1 MGADGVPRSGEGR
14 IALAA
19 RMVALLATLQLGR
32 WAFESLA
39 FCLVSHTLLANELVR
54 IASYLLMTA
63 AVLALARR
71 RGVRIGWLPRDGA
84 GGVRIGRGAS
94 SALAAFALLFA
105 ATPFIAGDPADPLV
119 WAELSC
125 AALAT
130 PLLEETLFRGY
141 LWARLEPAFGAGPRG
156 ESQRGGWPLVLA
168 TALLFGLWHLG
179 YADAV
184 AWRIAQPDIGAAA
197 GLTAGLASIMAG
209 KVLFGAAIGVVFG
222 ALRLRWGTCLPS
234 GILHGIWNTLA

>member
-14 IALAA
+14 MALAA

-54 IASYLLMTA
+54 IVSYLLMTA

-71 RGVRIGWLPRDGA
+71 RGVHVCWLPRDAA
-84 GGVRIGRGAS
+84 GRVRIGRGAAL
-94 SALAAFALLFA
+94 ALAALALLFA
-105 ATPFIAGDPADPLV
+105 ATPFVAGDPASPLV
-119 WAELSC
+119 WAELAC

-141 LWARLEPAFGAGPRG
+141 LWARLEPVFGAVPRG
-156 ESQRGGWPLVLA
+156 ASQRGGWTLVLI

-184 AWRIAQPDIGAAA
+184 AWRIAQPDMGGGMDLAA
-197 GLTAGLASIMAG
+197 IMAG
-209 KVLFGAAIGVVFG
+209 KVLFGTAIGVVFG